1 MASLFKDF
9 YKPVKTLLEKEYA
22 EDSVSFGASG
32 KSGNNLVKK
41 KILTLSRN
49 SNLKEREMK
58 MLLKDH

>member
-22 EDSVSFGASG
+22 EDSVSFGAAG

-41 KILTLSRN
+41 KTN
-49 SNLKEREMK
+49 
-58 MLLKDH
+58 